1 MARAIE
7 AAFPQGSCGIL
18 RGNCGNCEVYLE
30 IEANSCRCTKCRM
43 KEGRKNHQTVLGVGE
58 ANLSGRGKL
67 KKKKEVSKEQ
77 EGDVGWTSIH
87 VHRILPR

>member
-1 MARAIE
+1 MRFIWKLKQIHAVVQSAGWRKE
-7 AAFPQGSCGIL
+7 A
-18 RGNCGNCEVYLE
+18 
-30 IEANSCRCTKCRM
+30 K
-43 KEGRKNHQTVLGVGE
+43 KDHQTVLGVGE

-77 EGDVGWTSIH
+77 EGEVGWTSIH